1 MALEMKYFV
10 LKPRSKGY
18 GDRFAKASR
27 AAMVKF
33 ADEINDI
40 DPDLAWE
47 LKLWVEREE
56 RGELNRFYTL
66 KYPWH
71 PTESDM
77 RSPSA
82 TGHAQELEPEGGNM
96 YRPHK
101 ILIDNGRFW
110 RCAHGNTGFADGLR
124 WVGCKECK
132 KDDPEAYAKWLGK
145 EKKS

>member
-1 MALEMKYFV
+1 MTPKDELYQIAMELERFSEEV
-10 LKPRSKGY
+10 L
-18 GDRFAKASR
+18 
-27 AAMVKF
+27 
-33 ADEINDI
+33 
-40 DPDLAWE
+40 
-47 LKLWVEREE
+47 REE
-56 RGELNRFYTL
+56 PVKKLQAFVDRMMDVARRLD
-66 KYPWH
+66 WH

-132 KDDPEAYAKWLGK
+132 KDDPEAYAKWLGE